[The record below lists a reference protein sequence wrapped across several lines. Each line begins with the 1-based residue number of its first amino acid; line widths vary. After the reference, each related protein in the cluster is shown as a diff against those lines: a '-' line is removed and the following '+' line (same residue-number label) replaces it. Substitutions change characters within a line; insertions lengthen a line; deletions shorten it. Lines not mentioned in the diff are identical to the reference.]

1 MVSWNYAYIPF
12 KQYYNISDEMAAAIK
27 PGLGSIPSS
36 EQKCP
41 PNFTCSATEN
51 NLLRICKKNLLS
63 VKRSVIKK

>member
-1 MVSWNYAYIPF
+1 
-12 KQYYNISDEMAAAIK
+12 MAAAIK

-51 NLLRICKKNLLS
+51 NLLRICKKIFCQLKGLLLKNEKELRLNLDLM
-63 VKRSVIKK
+63 KDENG

>member
-1 MVSWNYAYIPF
+1 
-12 KQYYNISDEMAAAIK
+12 MAAAIK